1 MRVKP
6 GGLPRGTGSVVL
18 LRPSLVSHRD
28 SAVKRLSLI
37 LRSHTANVKIRHALA
52 VPWIRTPILLLLV
65 FMNVVSAIYL
75 GLWAA
80 IFLVGH
86 PILLATLN
94 PFSPIVSG
102 VAYLGLALWHGYDIG
117 IVVFGTHKLHQMTDG
132 EPRLIASFHL
142 KWLHKIQTKLLR
154 QLLLWVAKYELLRLA
169 RHALV
174 VVVLSIHAHH
184 VSENVVDA
192 AFAFTYTLLVAFYCF
207 LTPSCLLSSH
217 PFIKRYVTLLNDA
230 FFHFLLSTGLSAFV
244 FIPQVVDYAP
254 TPTWFEYYFDALVL
268 TNRALISTSAVD
280 FVLFLFIFGT
290 NHLTLHQ
297 LTHVALA
304 ASAMEEIQSMISKGN
319 DSKSSTKT
327 LPPLP
332 SSPPPPLFR
341 MTMFQGVSIS
351 ARRLTTRKL
360 VAFRERRPVHF
371 KLFFA
376 VNVLWGFVLVV
387 AACTGMW
394 HAPCPPGCVAFTSP
408 WFHPNSCTCKRF
420 RLDCQ
425 ALGIFHDDAK
435 ATAVLAT
442 LDASLFSL
450 DVVHCGFPQGLAPID
465 RFRDLFAL
473 RLEFNDIQAWP
484 ASTATLPSSLQ
495 VFALRYS
502 PRLSAMPAIL
512 VEMPAPPSIVSL
524 IVDGTNIS
532 TVPESLSTWPRLM
545 HVRLASNRLTA
556 IPAAFQS
563 HATLSLLD
571 LHSNAIDD
579 AVALSSLPVQIHYVD
594 LSMNQI
600 QNLSKAFVHAY
611 IAAPFPL
618 RLVANPIE
626 SMEPALLAWALIQA
640 SAEPL
645 DFAAT
650 PLCARLGNKQ
660 RPPVQTRAFQLV
672 VGPLLPSALASV
684 VCYANCASQCGRAR
698 LGDHIPDVECNVSAC
713 AFDHGD
719 FSP

>member
-6 GGLPRGTGSVVL
+6 GLPSGNGSVVS

-37 LRSHTANVKIRHALA
+37 LRSHTANLKIRHALA
-52 VPWIRTPILLLLV
+52 VPWVRTPILLLLV

-75 GLWAA
+75 GIWAA

-102 VAYLGLALWHGYDIG
+102 VAYLGLALWHAYDIG
-117 IVVFGTHKLHQMTDG
+117 IVVFGTHKLHQMTDR

-154 QLLLWVAKYELLRLA
+154 RLLLWIAKYELFRLA

-184 VSENVVDA
+184 VSENVVDG

-254 TPTWFEYYFDALVL
+254 TPTWFEHYFDDLVL

-304 ASAMEEIQSMISKGN
+304 ASSVEEIQSMISKGN
-319 DSKSSTKT
+319 ESKSSTRT
-327 LPPLP
+327 LPPH
-332 SSPPPPLFR
+332 SPIFR
-341 MTMFQGVSIS
+341 MTMFQGVSLS
-351 ARRLTTRKL
+351 ARRLTARKL
-360 VAFRERRPVHF
+360 VAFREQRPVHF

-425 ALGIFHDDAK
+425 ALGMFHDDAK
-435 ATAVLAT
+435 ATALLDT

-450 DVVHCGFPQGLAPID
+450 DVVHCGFPQGLATVD
-465 RFRDLFAL
+465 RFRQLFAL

-484 ASTATLPSSLQ
+484 ASTRTLPSSLQ

-512 VEMPAPPSIVSL
+512 VDAPPSIVSL

-532 TVPESLSTWPRLM
+532 TVPESLATWPRLM

-556 IPAAFQS
+556 IPTAFQS

-571 LHSNAIDD
+571 LHSNAID

-594 LSMNQI
+594 LSMNRI

-611 IAAPFPL
+611 VAAPFPL

-626 SMEPALLAWALIQA
+626 LIEPSLLAWALIQA

-645 DFAAT
+645 DIAAT
-650 PLCARLGNKQ
+650 PLCARLGNNS
-660 RPPVQTRAFQLV
+660 PVRERESAFQLL
-672 VGPLLPSALASV
+672 VGPLLPPALALI
-684 VCYANCASQCGRAR
+684 VCYATCAPQCGRAM
-698 LGDHIPDVECNVSAC
+698 LGDRIPDVECNVSAC
-713 AFDHGD
+713 AFDNGD